1 MQTTSPLQVAAQ
13 IGRTDRPAASP
24 LSQIVAKVLSA
35 AAPFTP
41 PEPVAAP
48 AKDQRLSR
56 PDGRD
61 IRLGSVVDIRV

>member
-35 AAPFTP
+35 AAPLAP
-41 PEPVAAP
+41 SEPAAAP
-48 AKDQRLSR
+48 AKDRQVVRA
-56 PDGRD
+56 DGRD
-61 IRLGSVVDIRV
+61 IRLGSVVNIRV